1 MKKSC
6 NVFRD
11 KWTNSAQAIV
21 EAAKNA
27 GKKKVQ
33 SLLSSSMYQNM
44 TPGIGTSLLNQ
55 LQFTKPLYLFIEMC
69 SRAALELLPYLVPGK
84 GRGDKAARHL
94 VDSRL
99 VSYKMNTP
107 SHRYNYLTKFFIYRN
122 LQTWKNQSVKSQ
134 DLPLLYSS

>member
-1 MKKSC
+1 
-6 NVFRD
+6 
-11 KWTNSAQAIV
+11 
-21 EAAKNA
+21 
-27 GKKKVQ
+27 
-33 SLLSSSMYQNM
+33 
-44 TPGIGTSLLNQ
+44 
-55 LQFTKPLYLFIEMC
+55 MC

-99 VSYKMNTP
+99 VSYKMNTS

-134 DLPLLYSS
+134 DLSRERDNATDFCAAVHPSQH